1 MTETLANGPLLLAM
15 LGVVAIALIVMAV
28 FLVAIWRK
36 QSDRDKAWS
45 ELRETVAGLKSDQRF
60 YLTAKNLGPLHEK
73 INDIGKD
80 AAETRAEMRAMNEQL
95 RVINRHLME
104 R

>member
-1 MTETLANGPLLLAM
+1 MTGAVINGTLLMAT
-15 LGVVAIALIVMAV
+15 LGIVAIALIVMAA

-36 QSDRDKAWS
+36 QSERDKSWHQ
-45 ELRETVAGLKSDQRF
+45 LQTTVTGLVSDQRF

-73 INDIGKD
+73 INEVGKD
-80 AAETRAEMRAMNEQL
+80 VAETRASVRAVNEQL

>member
-1 MTETLANGPLLLAM
+1 MTGTMINGPLLLM
-15 LGVVAIALIVMAV
+15 LLGIVACALIVMAT
-28 FLVAIWRK
+28 FLAAMWRK
-36 QSDRDKAWS
+36 QTERDKSWS
-45 ELRETVAGLKSDQRF
+45 ELQQTVAGLKSDQRF